1 METVN
6 FKEIF
11 NETNRYKLVADM
23 NSVAIPYLT
32 YLRKNG
38 VDSLENCKYFLL
50 ALDKIYQLGLLSPLR
65 DPEYDEA
72 LEIYLDA
79 GGEMIRG
86 DMSSGDKAMHVY
98 PDLKGT
104 IKKVHFISEKS
115 RKKHSKVKN
124 HKSLE
129 TWMESVIETC
139 KEHGLHRDV
148 IPLGLYTKYDGL
160 SLILEVENGK
170 VKSAITRGD
179 KDLGM
184 GQNKS
189 RIFRACRYGDEFK
202 FAPKFGLKCEVLMS
216 YDNFKKYNKKFGNN
230 ELVDS
235 RSAVTAILNAENP
248 TFEELGFL
256 TLMPLMLNV
265 DGVEYPIPNDQMDPF
280 EWAHQFQHGG
290 IIPFDTK
297 AVASSIAK
305 VEKWV
310 NILTDEIKNDLPYPA
325 DGIVI
330 RIEDPEICA
339 ILGRNEKDCIN
350 NWERA
355 YKFPPETA
363 KSKVINVVQEI
374 GSLGK
379 LSFTAKVEPVTLK
392 HKVIKSVS
400 LGSQARFNELK
411 LAKGD
416 EVLIQYDIIPY
427 LTVDE
432 TCERSGNTPF
442 PCVSVC
448 PDCGH
453 ELEYTPELSCVNPE
467 CPSRVIGKI
476 VNYCDKMNIPGIGEG
491 VATVLY
497 NEGLVSQISDLYEM
511 DEDAIAH
518 IEGFGKK
525 SAKKLVD
532 AIHGVKQVDAYVFLG
547 SLGIPSAGRRMFQ
560 KILKKISLHDII
572 NFTLED
578 VPKLCNIEG
587 IKHKTARK
595 IVEGI
600 MANRKEIDR
609 IGHFIEII
617 VRDKEYDMIV
627 CFTKVRNKRFED
639 FLLKQNIKSV
649 DVLTKD
655 VNLLITGDSHS
666 SKIDKALKWGIP
678 ILTINEAYSHFGYV
692 E

>member
-1 METVN
+1 MEQFKDI
-6 FKEIF
+6 FKE
-11 NETNRYKLVADM
+11 NNKYKLLADM
-23 NSVAIPYLT
+23 NSTAIPYLT
-32 YLRKNG
+32 YLREHG
-38 VDSLENCKYFLL
+38 ADDLENCKYFLL
-50 ALDKIYQLGLLSPLR
+50 CLDKIYQLGMVSPLR
-65 DPEYDEA
+65 DAEYDEA
-72 LEIYLDA
+72 LEIFLDA

-86 DMSSGDKAMHVY
+86 DMSSGDKAIHVY
-98 PDLKGT
+98 PNLKGT

-129 TWMESVIETC
+129 AWIRSVIEIC
-139 KEHGLHRDV
+139 QEHGIHRDR

-160 SLILEVENGK
+160 SLILEVENGR

-189 RIFRACRYGDEFK
+189 RIFRACRYGEEFQ

-216 YDNFKKYNKKFGNN
+216 YDNFKRYNKKFGNN

-235 RSAVTAILNAENP
+235 RSAVTAVLNAENP

-256 TLMPLMLNV
+256 TLMPLMIEVN
-265 DGVEYPIPNDQMDPF
+265 GTEYPIPNHILDPF
-280 EWAHQFQHGG
+280 EWAHKYQCCDMVYL
-290 IIPFDTK
+290 DTK
-297 AVASSIAK
+297 SITSSIDR
-305 VEKWV
+305 VEKV
-310 NILTDEIKNDLPYPA
+310 VKELTERIKNTLPYPA

-339 ILGRNEKDCIN
+339 LLGRNEKDCVN

-363 KSKVINVVQEI
+363 KTRVVMIAQEI
-374 GSLGK
+374 GALGK

-392 HKVIKSVS
+392 NKVIKSVS
-400 LGSQARFNELK
+400 LGSQARFNELQ
-411 LAKGD
+411 LAEGD

-432 TCERSGNTPF
+432 TCKRSGNTPF
-442 PCVSVC
+442 VCTLVC
-448 PDCGH
+448 PDCGAP
-453 ELEYTPELSCVNPE
+453 LEYTPELSCINPD

-476 VNYCDKMNIPGIGEG
+476 TNYCDKMNIPGIGEG
-491 VATVLY
+491 VATALY
-497 NEGLVSQISDLYEM
+497 NNGLVGCISDLYEL
-511 DEDAIAH
+511 EEEQIAD
-518 IEGFGKK
+518 IDGYGKK
-525 SAKKLVD
+525 SAKKLID
-532 AIHGVKQVDAYVFLG
+532 AIHAVNQVDAYVLLG
-547 SLGIPSAGRRMFQ
+547 SLGIPSAGRRVFQ
-560 KILKKISLHDII
+560 KILKKVALHDIV

-578 VPKLCNIEG
+578 VPVLCNIDG
-587 IKHKTARK
+587 IKYKTARK

-600 MANRKEIDR
+600 MANRNEIDR
-609 IGHFIEII
+609 ISHYVELI

-627 CFTKVRNKRFED
+627 CFTKVRNKRFEE
-639 FLLKQNIKSV
+639 FLLKKNIKSV

-655 VNLLITGDSHS
+655 VNMLITGDTHS
-666 SKIDKALKWGIP
+666 SKIEKALKWGIP